1 MNKEKKSSKNHKLIN
16 NYKKNNGLEIN
27 IEGLKTRTLLR
38 VIQNQNKKWQLR
50 IIFYAFKS
58 LRVDCQLTQS
68 SIFIILPSVL
78 FFVVVSAYLP
88 LFIFNPSFEGVTR
101 FTKFSL

>member
-1 MNKEKKSSKNHKLIN
+1 MNKEKKSSKKLIN

-27 IEGLKTRTLLR
+27 IEGLKTRTLLK
-38 VIQNQNKKWQLR
+38 VMQNQNKKWQLK
-50 IIFYAFKS
+50 IISYAFKS
-58 LRVDCQLTQS
+58 IRVDCQLNQS

-78 FFVVVSAYLP
+78 FFVVVSFYLP